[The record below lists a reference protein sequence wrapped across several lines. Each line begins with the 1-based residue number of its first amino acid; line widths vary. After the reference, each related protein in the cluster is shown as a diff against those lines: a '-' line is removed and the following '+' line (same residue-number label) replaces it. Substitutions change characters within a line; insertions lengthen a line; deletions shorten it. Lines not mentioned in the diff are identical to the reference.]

1 MLSQLIDWAERGL
14 IPDALIRIAIRRLLR
29 QRLRQDRLNSTEAGK
44 LAFADAM
51 RAVPLAIATGEANEQ
66 HYEVPADF
74 FVAMLGPKLKYS
86 SAFYASPES
95 NLDSA
100 EIAMLNMTMERAELT
115 DGHSI
120 LELGCGWGSL
130 QENS

>member
-1 MLSQLIDWAERGL
+1 
-14 IPDALIRIAIRRLLR
+14 
-29 QRLRQDRLNSTEAGK
+29 
-44 LAFADAM
+44 M

-95 NLDSA
+95 NLESA
-100 EIAMLNMTMERAELT
+100 EIDMLNMTMERAELV

-130 QENS
+130 TLAMAEQFPSSQIVAVSNSSSQKRSSIKRRPNSGARM